1 MIPWEWVR
9 FWVSALLMFSGLFVL
24 GIATLGIYRLDYV
37 LNRIHVAAKCDTLG
51 IMLVLAGLVTSG
63 VSLFHGLKMLL
74 VIIFMWLS
82 NPVSNH
88 LLVRLEVA
96 RHENIAEEC
105 EVISDDNACGL

>member
-1 MIPWEWVR
+1 MISLEWVR
-9 FWVSALLMFSGLFVL
+9 FGISALLIVSGLFVL

-51 IMLVLAGLVTSG
+51 IMLVLAGLAASG

-74 VIIFMWLS
+74 VITFMWLA
-82 NPVSNH
+82 NPVANH

-96 RHENIAEEC
+96 RHENIEEEC
-105 EVISDDNACGL
+105 EVISDDSAGGV